1 MDVEVEA
8 EVGEMRE
15 EIIGGILEAWDG
27 LADAV
32 EGEAL
37 VGEGISIEIVEMER
51 VAEGVAFV
59 LEGIEFGLCGEEFL
73 ELCLEL
79 LEPESGRLCLG
90 LECLGLLAE
99 GFGVSGLGE
108 LSGEVIVLF
117 LEGLDAF

>member
-1 MDVEVEA
+1 MKVET
-8 EVGEMRE
+8 EVGEMGE
-15 EIIGGILEAWDG
+15 QIIRGILEAWDG
-27 LADAV
+27 LSDAV
-32 EGEAL
+32 EGEAF
-37 VGEGISIEIVEMER
+37 VGEGVAIEIVEMEL

-59 LEGIEFGLCGEEFL
+59 LEGIEFGLCGEEFS

-79 LEPESGRLCLG
+79 LEPERGRLCLG